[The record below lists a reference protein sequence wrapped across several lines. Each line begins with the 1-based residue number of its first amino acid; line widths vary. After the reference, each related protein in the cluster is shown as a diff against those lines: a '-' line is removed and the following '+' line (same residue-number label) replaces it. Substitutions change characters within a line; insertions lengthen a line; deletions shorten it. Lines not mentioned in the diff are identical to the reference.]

1 MCICNSRFFFICIQE
16 WFNKKT
22 TTNILFYWGCRSG
35 WSRSWTIGQMANWLN
50 KGSGFIRKVEQL
62 GKKRQQY
69 LGQSSRVHSLTNR
82 FLSFTLTT
90 CPRDFYPF
98 PSYPFSYTVLPPSTP
113 QICTDYL
120 TIGAL
125 ATEWAQLLITQLTVA
140 SPTTHQGSRRNDG
153 AELVNV
159 IASKGQPGHDIQEQ
173 LFLMDPTACPIN
185 LKWSVITAA

>member
-1 MCICNSRFFFICIQE
+1 MGDTRDEFWKAITVVPVSVRLIISQR
-16 WFNKKT
+16 T
-22 TTNILFYWGCRSG
+22 RV
-35 WSRSWTIGQMANWLN
+35 
-50 KGSGFIRKVEQL
+50 GFLYTRGNPDMIFP
-62 GKKRQQY
+62 
-69 LGQSSRVHSLTNR
+69 LT
-82 FLSFTLTT
+82 
-90 CPRDFYPF
+90 
-98 PSYPFSYTVLPPSTP
+98 SYPFSYTVLPPSTP

-185 LKWSVITAA
+185 LK